1 MLIRTFCLTIE
12 LDYLIEECHNKP
24 GKKYWN
30 SGEYVQF
37 KEFDDFTSSN
47 ENPKILAKAFS
58 NIYERS
64 GSDNEARETY
74 ALNWYQYFSEYN

>member
-1 MLIRTFCLTIE
+1 MIRIE
-12 LDYLIEECHNKP
+12 LDYFIEECQNKP
-24 GKKYWN
+24 GRKDWN
-30 SGEYVQF
+30 CGEHVQF

-58 NIYERS
+58 NMYERS
-64 GSDNEARETY
+64 GSDNEVRETN